1 MKTDEP
7 IVLACAGCSFA
18 GRLAYELAQELDRRG
33 AAEMSCLAGVAA
45 DLPCFRK
52 KLEDREVWI
61 IDGCPLECSRAI
73 FERNG
78 RTADRH
84 FRLHDY
90 GIRKKGPMPE
100 GTDLSGSTEGPADC
114 WAICFRPRSELS
126 LRGAVCSGSP

>member
-1 MKTDEP
+1 MKTDKP

-61 IDGCPLECSRAI
+61 IDGLPARVQPRDLRE
-73 FERNG
+73 ERPH
-78 RTADRH
+78 RR
-84 FRLHDY
+84 
-90 GIRKKGPMPE
+90 
-100 GTDLSGSTEGPADC
+100 PALP
-114 WAICFRPRSELS
+114 AAR
-126 LRGAVCSGSP
+126 